1 MRKLIINIISGFM
14 IIFGIAG
21 IIFSLMFIPKASSLS
36 LGSETIN
43 NLNISISEGF
53 DSITSAMNNA
63 STAAIGISG
72 SIETAKDS
80 LGTAAQVTEETSKA
94 FNEMSKLVDF
104 EILGLKP
111 FESVYMYFQDG
122 GESLKQLSKDLKNTS
137 ESLKTNTSDIKELG
151 DNLADISGK
160 IENLSVSYNNATSS
174 VPFDQFNKIIN
185 YSKAYICIL
194 HAMFLLTGTS
204 LILLNMKKS

>member
-1 MRKLIINIISGFM
+1 MRKLIINIISIFL

-21 IIFSLMFIPKASSLS
+21 IIFSFVFIPKLS
-36 LGSETIN
+36 PVNFDNQTLG

-72 SIETAKDS
+72 SIESAKDS
-80 LGTAAQVTEETSKA
+80 LETAAQVTEETSKA
-94 FNEMSKLVDF
+94 FSEMSKLVDF

-122 GESLKQLSKDLKNTS
+122 SESLIQLSKDLKNTGK
-137 ESLKTNTSDIKELG
+137 SLKTNTSDIKKLG
-151 DNLADISGK
+151 DNLSDISGK
-160 IENLSVSYNNATSS
+160 IENLSISYNNAASS
-174 VPFDQFNKIIN
+174 VSLDQFNRVIN
-185 YSKAYICIL
+185 YFKAYICIL
-194 HAMFLLTGTS
+194 HAMFLLVGTS
-204 LILLNMKKS
+204 LMLLNTKKA

>member
-1 MRKLIINIISGFM
+1 MHKLIINVISIFL

-21 IIFSLMFIPKASSLS
+21 IIFSFIFIPKLS
-36 LGSETIN
+36 PVNLNNETIDS
-43 NLNISISEGF
+43 LNVSISEGF

-63 STAAIGISG
+63 STTAIGISG

-80 LGTAAQVTEETSKA
+80 LETAAQVTEETSKA

-122 GESLKQLSKDLKNTS
+122 SESLEQLSKDLTNTGK
-137 ESLKTNTSDIKELG
+137 SLKTNTSDIKELG

-160 IENLSVSYNNATSS
+160 IKNLSVSYNNAADSIS
-174 VPFDQFNKIIN
+174 LSQSDKIID
-185 YSKAYICIL
+185 YFKAYICIL
-194 HAMFLLTGTS
+194 HAMFILAGTS
-204 LILLNMKKS
+204 LILLNIKKE

>member
-1 MRKLIINIISGFM
+1 MHKLIINVISIFL

-21 IIFSLMFIPKASSLS
+21 IIFSFIFIPKLS
-36 LGSETIN
+36 PVNLNNETIDS
-43 NLNISISEGF
+43 LNVSISEGF

-63 STAAIGISG
+63 STTAIGISG

-80 LGTAAQVTEETSKA
+80 LETAAQVTEETSKA

-122 GESLKQLSKDLKNTS
+122 SESLEQLSKDLTNTGK
-137 ESLKTNTSDIKELG
+137 SLKTNTSDIKELG

-160 IENLSVSYNNATSS
+160 IKNLSVSYNNAADSIS
-174 VPFDQFNKIIN
+174 FSQSDKIID
-185 YSKAYICIL
+185 YFKAYICIL
-194 HAMFLLTGTS
+194 HAMFILAGTS
-204 LILLNMKKS
+204 LILLNIKKE